1 MLEQLGLPDVEPH
14 VLCYAERKQLRLEE
28 LIAAGDFT
36 AFRDALRFVRTVGTL
51 GLRLAVASSS
61 KNANEMMRPIH
72 VDSERTPLDVFAA
85 NICGRDLRQSKP
97 HPEIFLLA
105 AAELGIGPA
114 GCLVV
119 EDAPAGVEAAKA
131 DGMVPLGVARQ
142 ADEALLWAAGA
153 DLVVTNLYEVAVEAL
168 AEGQLR
174 ARPK

>member
-1 MLEQLGLPDVEPH
+1 
-14 VLCYAERKQLRLEE
+14 
-28 LIAAGDFT
+28 
-36 AFRDALRFVRTVGTL
+36 
-51 GLRLAVASSS
+51 
-61 KNANEMMRPIH
+61 MMRLIH
-72 VDSERTPLDVFAA
+72 VYSERTLLDVFAA
-85 NICGRDLRQSKP
+85 NVCGRDLRQSKP

-105 AAELGIGPA
+105 AAELGIAPA

-168 AEGQLR
+168 AEGRLR